1 MHIAVVGAGLGGLAA
16 AVAVHRA
23 GHEVTVLERAPELR
37 EAGAGVAILPNGLLA
52 LDSLGVGARPR
63 ANPDLHEGGGFALRD
78 RHGHTLLAPEPAAVV
93 RPTGSPFVAVRRPW
107 LHGLLAGALPAGS
120 IRTGSEV
127 TGVRETDVH
136 VELDGVPDVQAD
148 AVVIADGAGSRLRRA
163 LFPTHPGLAGS
174 GEKAARA
181 IAPVAPVAAALVVGE
196 LLDDRTGD
204 RFGCL
209 PMVEGVYWYSL
220 WRASADSAAAG
231 PEQRHRW
238 LLDRRAD
245 WHPSVAALI
254 EATPPTGVHV
264 VETAQLVRPLPTL
277 VVGRVALLGDA
288 AHAMTPDL
296 GQGACLA
303 FEDAVALGKVLVDAD
318 PAYVPAALQIYSARR
333 LPRTSQQQWAARR
346 MNRMLRLT
354 GGQARVRNTA
364 LRCVP
369 RSLATDDLAAQFPF
383 DEDVP

>member
-16 AVAVHRA
+16 AVAAHRA

-37 EAGAGVAILPNGLLA
+37 EAGGAVAILPNGLLA
-52 LDSLGVGARPR
+52 LTSLGVGAP
-63 ANPDLHEGGGFALRD
+63 AGADVYDGGGFALRD
-78 RHGHTLLAPEPAAVV
+78 RHGHTLLAPDPAAVV
-93 RPTGSPFVAVRRPW
+93 HQTGAPFVAVRRPW
-107 LHGLLAGALPAGS
+107 LHGLLAGALPAGT
-120 IRTGSEV
+120 IRTGAEV

-136 VELDGVPDVQAD
+136 VELDGVAGVRAD
-148 AVVIADGAGSRLRRA
+148 AVVIADGAGSRLRRT

-181 IAPVAPVAAALVVGE
+181 IAPVAPEEAALVVGE

-220 WRASADSAAAG
+220 WRASADNAAAG

-254 EATPPTGVHV
+254 EATPPAGVHV

-303 FEDAVALGKVLVDAD
+303 FEDAVAIGKVLVDAD

-333 LPRTSQQQWAARR
+333 LPRTSQQQWEARR

-354 GGQARVRNTA
+354 GGQARLRNTA

-369 RSLATDDLAAQFPF
+369 RSLATHALAAQFRF
-383 DEDVP
+383 DEDMP